1 MSEEQGLWDEI
12 KELDA
17 GEKIFLPVM
26 FTVFGSIGAALVM
39 GSGLASLAA
48 FAVFWVSFNG

>member
-1 MSEEQGLWDEI
+1 MSEEQGLWSEI
-12 KELDA
+12 KELDT

>member
-1 MSEEQGLWDEI
+1 MSEEQGLWNEV
-12 KELDA
+12 KELDT

-26 FTVFGSIGAALVM
+26 FTVFGAIGAALVM
-39 GSGLASLAA
+39 GSGLASLAM